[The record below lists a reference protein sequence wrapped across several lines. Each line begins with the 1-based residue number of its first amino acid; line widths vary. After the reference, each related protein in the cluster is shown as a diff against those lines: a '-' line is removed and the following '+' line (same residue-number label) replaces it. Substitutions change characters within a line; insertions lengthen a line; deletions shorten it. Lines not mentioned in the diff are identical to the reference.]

1 MVRTTHSG
9 AIKSRR
15 ACTQAMPTPL
25 PRAGRSLLRDDSGQ
39 SLLPFAFFMGIVGF
53 GLLAFA
59 VDVGYFF
66 HEKRMV
72 QSAADAAA
80 IAYAEEQA
88 ANDSSN
94 AQAAANA
101 AAALN
106 GFNPSASVNPATV
119 TPTTLSSGNYSNSA
133 SSAPSDWY
141 QVTVSQSVP
150 SIFMGAFNRSFGS
163 VTVSASAIAS
173 GGQNSPTCVCLERP
187 TGMDLNMSNDA
198 KLSAQSCGITVD
210 SSSSN
215 AIGVVGSAS
224 VCASSVAAIAS
235 SWDNSGNINNDGSVC
250 SSAGIVQGLATGC
263 NPPLPT
269 TPTVPTCVADPTN
282 GGSWGTNGK
291 YTVGPSS
298 AASSVCYN
306 SLVVGGNGTTVTL
319 NPGVY
324 VINGGELH
332 FESGANNASN
342 QGGDGVFFYLE
353 NGASLVIDNGANVN
367 LVAGGATQNGGGT
380 APSVGSSGAY
390 NGVLFYQQ
398 TTDTSNFSVQGGSSM
413 YLNGA
418 LFVPGGVIT
427 LGNGSGS
434 TVDADI
440 VAQALTMNGG
450 GTLTVAPNANLG
462 TFNTTTAK
470 LSQ

>member
-1 MVRTTHSG
+1 MVKTIRSPFTWRTACAQTKSAPGPRLCG
-9 AIKSRR
+9 A
-15 ACTQAMPTPL
+15 
-25 PRAGRSLLRDDSGQ
+25 LLRDDAGQ
-39 SLLPFAFFMGIVGF
+39 SLLPFAVFMGIVGF

-66 HEKRMV
+66 HERRMV

-88 ANDSSN
+88 AGDSSN

-106 GFNPSASVNPATV
+106 GFSTSATVNPATV
-119 TPTTLSSGNYSNSA
+119 TPTTLSSGNYSSSDSA
-133 SSAPSDWY
+133 APSNWY
-141 QVTVSQSVP
+141 QVTVSQPVP
-150 SIFMGAFNRSFGS
+150 SIFMGAFNRSFGT
-163 VTVSASAIAS
+163 VTVSASAVAS
-173 GGQNSPTCVCLERP
+173 GGESSPTCVCLEGP
-187 TGMDLNMSNDA
+187 TGMDLNMSNNS
-198 KLSAQSCGITVD
+198 KVNAQSCGVTVD

-224 VCASSVAAIAS
+224 LCASSVAAISS
-235 SWDNSGNINNDGSVC
+235 SWDNSGNINNNGSVC
-250 SSAGIVQGLATGC
+250 SSAGIVQGLASGC
-263 NPPLPT
+263 APPMPAA
-269 TPTVPTCVADPTN
+269 PTVPACVADPT
-282 GGSWGTNGK
+282 GGAWGTF
-291 YTVGPSS
+291 TVGPTSGGT
-298 AASSVCYN
+298 VCYT
-306 SLVVGGNGTTVTL
+306 SLAVGANGATVTL

-342 QGGDGVFFYLE
+342 QGGNGVFFYLE

-367 LVAGGATQNGGGT
+367 LVSGGGAENGGGT
-380 APSVGSSGAY
+380 APSVGTSGAY
-390 NGVLFYQQ
+390 NGILFYQAA
-398 TTDTSNFSVQGGSSM
+398 TDTQAFSVQGGSSM

-418 LFVPGGVIT
+418 IYAPGAAID

-434 TVDADI
+434 TVMADI
-440 VAQALTMNGG
+440 VGQTMTTNGG
-450 GTLTVAPNANLG
+450 GTLTVSPNANLG
-462 TFNTTTAK
+462 TYNTSTAK

>member
-1 MVRTTHSG
+1 L
-9 AIKSRR
+9 I
-15 ACTQAMPTPL
+15 
-25 PRAGRSLLRDDSGQ
+25 RDDSGQ
-39 SLLPFAFFMGIVGF
+39 TLLPFAIFMGIVGL

-66 HEKRMV
+66 HERRMA

-88 ANDSSN
+88 AGDSSN
-94 AQAAANA
+94 AQSAANA

-106 GFNPSASVNPATV
+106 GFNPSATVNPATV
-119 TPTTLSSGNYSNSA
+119 TPTTLSSGNYSSSA
-133 SSAPSDWY
+133 SGAPSDWY

-150 SIFMGAFNRSFGS
+150 SFFMGGFNRSFGT
-163 VTVSASAIAS
+163 VTISASATAS
-173 GGQNSPTCVCLERP
+173 GGQSSPTCVCLEG
-187 TGMDLNMSNDA
+187 TSGMDLNMSNNS
-198 KLSAQSCGITVD
+198 KVNAQSCGVTVD
-210 SSSSN
+210 SSSNN
-215 AIGVVGSAS
+215 AIGIVGSAS
-224 VCASSVAAIAS
+224 LCASSVAAIAS

-250 SSAGIVQGLATGC
+250 SSAGIVQGLASGC
-263 NPPLPT
+263 APPLPT
-269 TPTVPTCVADPTN
+269 APTVPTCVSDPT
-282 GGSWGTNGK
+282 GGAWGT
-291 YTVGPSS
+291 YTVGPTSGGT
-298 AASSVCYN
+298 VCYT
-306 SLVVGGNGTTVTL
+306 SLAVGANGATVTL

-342 QGGDGVFFYLE
+342 QGGNGVFFYLE

-367 LVAGGATQNGGGT
+367 LVSGGAAENGGGT

-390 NGVLFYQQ
+390 NGILFYQA
-398 TTDTSNFSVQGGSSM
+398 TSDTSNFSVQGGSSM

-418 LFVPGGVIT
+418 IYTPGAAIT

-434 TVDADI
+434 TVMADI
-440 VAQALTMNGG
+440 VAKTMTTNGG
-450 GTLTVAPNANLG
+450 GTLTVSPNANLG
-462 TFNTTTAK
+462 TYNTSTAK